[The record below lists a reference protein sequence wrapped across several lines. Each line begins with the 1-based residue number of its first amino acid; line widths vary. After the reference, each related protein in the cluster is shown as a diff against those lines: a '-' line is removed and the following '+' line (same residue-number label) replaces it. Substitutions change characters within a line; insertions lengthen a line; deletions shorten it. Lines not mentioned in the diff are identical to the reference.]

1 VDPDLIFNTVL
12 KCYPEKSKLGAGM
25 KFNIDEYDPEGWLEA
40 TKHYIGVIGKMP
52 FYSTTEQSRELNGSI
67 NVVSPQL
74 PQ

>member
-40 TKHYIGVIGKMP
+40 TKHLHWGYWQDAV
-52 FYSTTEQSRELNGSI
+52 LLDN
-67 NVVSPQL
+67 
-74 PQ
+74 